1 MPRITTRFAADAG
14 TTAAPSPA
22 PAQGRR
28 GPRDWWAAPA
38 EMRATDGLRWVRPE
52 PATRRGLRRLDRRT
66 RAILIGAIVAAIV
79 VNVGA
84 AWSYWRI
91 TEPARQAASGPVE
104 LMVHGRS
111 ATDKPLGPGQTGSLS
126 VTLTN
131 VYDFPIKI
139 TRVVPGDDRAG
150 ADDAHRMAGCSPTG
164 VSLSRAEFRVQWQVP
179 RNTIGAFT
187 IPDAL
192 TMAAD
197 ARPACAG
204 ATFQLPIRVSGTRQL
219 R

>member
-1 MPRITTRFAADAG
+1 MPRLTTRP
-14 TTAAPSPA
+14 APSPA
-22 PAQGRR
+22 R
-28 GPRDWWAAPA
+28 GGRDWCAVPA
-38 EMRATDGLRWVRPE
+38 EVRATGGLRWTRPK
-52 PATRRGLRRLDRRT
+52 PVTRRGLRRLDRRT

-79 VNVGA
+79 VNAGA

-91 TEPARQAASGPVE
+91 TEPGRRAASGPVE
-104 LMVHGRS
+104 LVLPARS
-111 ATDKPLGPGQTGSLS
+111 ASDRPLGPGQTGSLS

-139 TRVVPGDDRAG
+139 TKVVPGGARAG
-150 ADDAHRMAGCSPTG
+150 ADEAHRAAGCYPAG
-164 VSLSRAEFRVQWQVP
+164 VSLSRAVFDVQWRVP

-204 ATFQLPIRVSGTRQL
+204 ATFMLPIRASGTRQV

>member
-1 MPRITTRFAADAG
+1 MPRLTTRFAVGAV
-14 TTAAPSPA
+14 PSPV
-22 PAQGRR
+22 PPPGRR
-28 GPRDWWAAPA
+28 GARDWCAVPTEVRAP
-38 EMRATDGLRWVRPE
+38 DGLRWVRPA
-52 PATRRGLRRLDRRT
+52 PAGRRGLRRLDRRT
-66 RAILIGAIVAAIV
+66 RGILIGAIVAAIV
-79 VNVGA
+79 VNLGA

-91 TEPARQAASGPVE
+91 TEPSRRAASGPVE
-104 LMVHGRS
+104 LMLHARS
-111 ATDKPLGPGQTGSLS
+111 AADKPLGPGQTGSLS

-139 TRVVPGDDRAG
+139 TRVLPGDDRAG
-150 ADDAHRMAGCSPTG
+150 ADDAHRAAGCYPTG
-164 VSLSRAEFRVQWQVP
+164 VSLSRAEFDVQWRIP

-204 ATFQLPIRVSGTRQL
+204 ATFMLPIRVSGTRQM